1 MQPSSLRPQE
11 VGNPLL
17 LHRCIH
23 AYTAGGVGVVHSH
36 PLKGGG
42 EVAASTHPA
51 VGNVAVSLQ
60 LEGEEA
66 ASTPSTGECGVH
78 PCLLQEVGKVHH
90 YLLQ

>member
-23 AYTAGGVGVVHSH
+23 AYCRGVRGAMHSH
-36 PLKGGG
+36 PLEGGG

-66 ASTPSTGECGVH
+66 ASTP
-78 PCLLQEVGKVHH
+78 
-90 YLLQ
+90 